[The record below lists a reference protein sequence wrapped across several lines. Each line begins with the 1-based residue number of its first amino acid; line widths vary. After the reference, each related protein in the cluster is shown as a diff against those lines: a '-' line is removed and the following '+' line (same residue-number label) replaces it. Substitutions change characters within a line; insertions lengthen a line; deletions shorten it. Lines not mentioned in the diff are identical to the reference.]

1 MQAHTHSH
9 THSHTRTQSHTHP
22 HTHTHTHTHTH
33 MHADL
38 KPDNVLLKVDPLTY
52 RVIAKLAD
60 FGLSAVL
67 GPQATHVSNF
77 RYL

>member
-1 MQAHTHSH
+1 MHAQRNGGACTHAHTHPP
-9 THSHTRTQSHTHP
+9 T
-22 HTHTHTHTHTH
+22 HTHTHTHTHTRTH
-33 MHADL
+33 MHTDL
-38 KPDNVLLKVDPLTY
+38 KPDNVLLKVDPSTY
-52 RVIAKLAD
+52 RAVAKLAD